1 MINSEKLKHVLNA
14 YRKDFHKKDE
24 NKNNK
29 SHWDCEKYK
38 WVAVNHFQKN
48 WNIDADNFVE
58 MFKEATVK
66 CYNLLD
72 SQNYFPRKSE
82 SALTDTKTKN
92 RSVATARSL
101 RWKNTCPHNNNK
113 FSVGSI

>member
-14 YRKDFHKKDE
+14 YRKDFHKKDK

-48 WNIDADNFVE
+48 WNMWKYIYPW
-58 MFKEATVK
+58 KK
-66 CYNLLD
+66 C
-72 SQNYFPRKSE
+72 
-82 SALTDTKTKN
+82 ALK
-92 RSVATARSL
+92 R
-101 RWKNTCPHNNNK
+101 
-113 FSVGSI
+113 I